1 MSRLAQELSGIF
13 KTAGEAHGFAFV
25 QVDGEDDDWAYW
37 YAGILQ
43 QPLSQALGR
52 HLTRAQI
59 VVCLMTVEDERLTRF
74 GSAHPWPEMYA
85 DHFITAFAP
94 TDGQSGTALSLYYY
108 PECPYCQRVLRAIDE
123 TGADVELRHIWDEPA
138 HRAELQAARG
148 RTTVPV
154 LRISGD
160 GEDRWMPESADI
172 AQFLRELA
180 HR

>member
-59 VVCLMTVEDERLTRF
+59 VVCLMTVEDERLTRIRF
-74 GSAHPWPEMYA
+74 RSPLAGNVRRSFHHGVCA
-85 DHFITAFAP
+85 DRRTIRHRFV
-94 TDGQSGTALSLYYY
+94 ALLLS
-108 PECPYCQRVLRAIDE
+108 
-123 TGADVELRHIWDEPA
+123 
-138 HRAELQAARG
+138 
-148 RTTVPV
+148 
-154 LRISGD
+154 
-160 GEDRWMPESADI
+160 
-172 AQFLRELA
+172 
-180 HR
+180 